1 VQASPLPQ
9 FGKVGVREQPAH
21 RTFTVLESVIQTMPE
36 TTESLTTAQAQAIL
50 APFNCIEP
58 KTIQTS
64 AEKLAVQ
71 QAVLQLVNVTDNQ
84 ILGILAD
91 SLARATQ
98 TLNSYTQVMGH
109 QPPAEIPPCSD
120 AVYLKFNPRSG
131 LCYASPYTGEHRGV
145 LISFQSDVADGLNE
159 MCGHLPLDLFDS

>member
-1 VQASPLPQ
+1 VQASRLPK
-9 FGKVGVREQPAH
+9 FGRVVVREQPAKPYI
-21 RTFTVLESVIQTMPE
+21 VLESAIQTMPE
-36 TTESLTTAQAQAIL
+36 TTESLTTKQTQAIL

-71 QAVLQLVNVTDNQ
+71 QAVLQLVKVTDNQ
-84 ILGILAD
+84 IFGILAD
-91 SLARATQ
+91 SLEQATQ
-98 TLNSYTQVMGH
+98 ALNSYTQVIGH
-109 QPPAEIPPCSD
+109 QPPAEISPCSD

-145 LISFQSDVADGLNE
+145 LISFQSDTADGLNE
-159 MCGHLPLDLFDS
+159 MCGHLPLDLFES

>member
-1 VQASPLPQ
+1 VVVCDSS
-9 FGKVGVREQPAH
+9 AH
-21 RTFTVLESVIQTMPE
+21 QTVTVLESEIQTMLE
-36 TTESLTTAQAQAIL
+36 TTASLTTAQAQAIL
-50 APFNCIEP
+50 APFNCIEL

-71 QAVLQLVNVTDNQ
+71 QAVLQLVNITDNQ
-84 ILGILAD
+84 IFGILAD
-91 SLARATQ
+91 SLEQATQ
-98 TLNSYTQVMGH
+98 ALNLYTQVIGH

-145 LISFQSDVADGLNE
+145 LISFQSDAADGLNE

>member
-1 VQASPLPQ
+1 VVVCDSSAD
-9 FGKVGVREQPAH
+9 
-21 RTFTVLESVIQTMPE
+21 RTFTVLEPAIQTMLE
-36 TTESLTTAQAQAIL
+36 TTEFLTTVQAQAIL

-58 KTIQTS
+58 KTIQTP

-71 QAVLQLVNVTDNQ
+71 QAVLQLVKVTDNQ
-84 ILGILAD
+84 IFGILAD
-91 SLARATQ
+91 SLEQATQ
-98 TLNSYTQVMGH
+98 TLNRYTQVMGH

-145 LISFQSDVADGLNE
+145 LISFQSDTADGLNE
-159 MCGHLPLDLFDS
+159 MCGHLPLDLFES